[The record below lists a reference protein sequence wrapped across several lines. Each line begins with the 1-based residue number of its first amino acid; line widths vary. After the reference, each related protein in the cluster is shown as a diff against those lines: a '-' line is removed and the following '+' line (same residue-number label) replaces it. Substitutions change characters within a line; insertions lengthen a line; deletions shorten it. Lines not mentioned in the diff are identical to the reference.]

1 MPGVT
6 PLRTLVV
13 VRSLKMGGMERVAVN
28 LADAFAEA
36 GCESHLLTLRH
47 HPTPLAPEHA
57 TVQVHHLP
65 IVRWNR
71 ATGVGLIIEWI
82 SRLFLNPLLH
92 RSHFVWTGWL
102 GGPLFRLWL
111 KRFEKR
117 HGHVDRLI
125 FRGRGSFEMVWNFR
139 DDRLRFVLEN
149 IVRPTP
155 HSWKSRLF
163 ARCLYQDNHLVAVS
177 DGVRETLLAGERI
190 WNISPRSLQTIVN
203 PCPVASIQRLM
214 NESADDIPDSPYI
227 INVARL
233 TKAKDHSLLI
243 RAYARAGI
251 DEKLVIVGEGPERP
265 SIEKLIS
272 KLGLEGR
279 VILAGHRLNPYP
291 WLKRARL
298 FILSSRFEGMG
309 IVLFEALACGT
320 PVLSVDCQG
329 GVRQILKGPLES
341 SLVSREEQALASR
354 ITEMVRGE
362 KTTPDMTW
370 LDEFEPQRVVQRFL
384 KTP

>member
-1 MPGVT
+1 
-6 PLRTLVV
+6 
-13 VRSLKMGGMERVAVN
+13 MERVAVN

-47 HPTPLAPEHA
+47 HPVPLVPENAAVH
-57 TVQVHHLP
+57 VHHLP
-65 IVRWNR
+65 IVCWNR
-71 ATGVGLIIEWI
+71 ATVVGLLIEWV
-82 SRLFLNPLLH
+82 SRLLLNPLLH

-149 IVRPTP
+149 IVRPKP
-155 HSWKSRLF
+155 GSWKSRLF

-177 DGVRETLLAGERI
+177 DGVRETLEAGERI
-190 WNISPRSLQTIVN
+190 WNVSPRSLQTIVN
-203 PCPVASIQRLM
+203 PCPTVSIQRLM
-214 NESADDIPDSPYI
+214 NEPDNDIPDSPYI

-251 DEKLVIVGEGPERP
+251 DEKLVIIGEGPERP
-265 SIEKLIS
+265 AIEKLIAE
-272 KLGLEGR
+272 LDLEGR

-298 FILSSRFEGMG
+298 FVLSSRFEGMG

-320 PVLSVDCQG
+320 PVLSVDCKG

-341 SLVSREEQALASR
+341 SLVPREEQALATR
-354 ITEMVRGE
+354 IGEMVRGG
-362 KTTPDMTW
+362 KTTPDLTC
-370 LDEFEPQRVVQRFL
+370 LGEFEPQQVARRFL
-384 KTP
+384 DAP